1 MARISGIASS
11 GLIALLPLLSLLPL
25 NAYANG
31 LADVKAA
38 LQRLQGQGAIKAVL
52 EAKTLRRVGEGN
64 EAIERHGHASVIVE
78 DSGSGLQVS
87 YSKDLLAKIEQEE
100 RAKAKDPNSKTPSI
114 SALREFE
121 AAQLREMTQAANA
134 LSRSIEK
141 ATYKG
146 ERPDTYLGKSAR
158 LLSFEISVESL
169 SERERKYV
177 KKFDGNLS
185 IWITAD
191 GTPLASK
198 ITNVASGRAFIVIS
212 FEAKSEEQ
220 STYALWGDRLLI
232 TQKESR
238 NSAAGAGERSEEKVI
253 KSLQLV
259 APT

>member
-1 MARISGIASS
+1 MSRIAGIARC
-11 GLIALLPLLSLLPL
+11 GLLALLPLLPL
-25 NAYANG
+25 SAYADG

-38 LQRLQGQGAIKAVL
+38 LQRLQGQGTVKAVL
-52 EAKTLRRVGEGN
+52 DAKTWRRLGDGSD
-64 EAIERHGHASVIVE
+64 ATERHGQASVLV
-78 DSGSGLQVS
+78 DDGSAGLQVI
-87 YSKDLLAKIEQEE
+87 YSKEILARIEQEE
-100 RAKAKDPNSKTPSI
+100 RARAKDPNSKTPTI

-121 AAQLREMTQAANA
+121 AGELREMTQAAQA

-146 ERPDTYLGKSAR
+146 ERQDLYMGKSAR
-158 LLSFEISVESL
+158 LLSFDISVDSL

-198 ITNVASGRAFIVIS
+198 ITNVASGRAFIIIS

-220 STYALWGDRLLI
+220 NTYALWGDRLL
-232 TQKESR
+232 TMQKESKR
-238 NSAAGAGERSEEKVI
+238 SASGAGERSEEKVT
-253 KSLQLV
+253 KSIQVV
-259 APT
+259 APS